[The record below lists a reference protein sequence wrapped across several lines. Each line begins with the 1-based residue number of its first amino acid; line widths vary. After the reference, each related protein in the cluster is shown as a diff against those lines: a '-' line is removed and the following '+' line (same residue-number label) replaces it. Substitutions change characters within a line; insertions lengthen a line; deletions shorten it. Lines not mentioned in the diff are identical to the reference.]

1 MTNDFTSRLS
11 KKQAIAV
18 LVWFPLHILVLPFLF
33 SFLYLRGLVGLV
45 AANVLVYA
53 AGAVYMLLVLHG
65 FFRGEFDT
73 LCDRPLRVLLLIFGA
88 YWLARFGESLVVL
101 LLQYFSFTDSNANNE
116 AVIAMTKE
124 SFGPTAAMA
133 VVLGPIVEECLFRA
147 GIFGLLRRR
156 SRFWAYALS
165 MLAFGLYHVWQ
176 NALYDPRQLLLL
188 VQYLPSAFAL
198 AYVYDRSDTIWGSI
212 FLHALTNGI
221 TMLAV
226 SAL

>member
-1 MTNDFTSRLS
+1 MTNAFTSRLN

-18 LVWFPLHILVLPFLF
+18 LIWFPIHIIGLPYLF
-33 SFLYLRGLVGLV
+33 AALWQFGLIDLI

-53 AGAVYMLLVLHG
+53 VGAAYMLLVLHR
-65 FFRGEFDT
+65 FFRKEFDT
-73 LCDRPLRVLLLIFGA
+73 LCDRPLRVLVLVLGA
-88 YWLARFGESLVVL
+88 YWLARFGEALISLL
-101 LLQYFSFTDSNANNE
+101 FQYLSITDSNANNE

-133 VVLGPIVEECLFRA
+133 VVLGPIVEESLFRA
-147 GIFGLLRRR
+147 GIFGLLRRK

-176 NALYDPRQLLLL
+176 SALYDPRQLLLL

-198 AYVYDRSDTIWGSI
+198 AYVYDRSDSIWSSI
-212 FLHALTNGI
+212 VLHALTNGVS
-221 TMLAV
+221 MLAV